1 MQCFVD
7 IDGRSRP
14 RRSIWLTGMIYD
26 EIYNDVDAETIQNAD
41 IPEKNET
48 LKNDNVI
55 KNDSALSNQQVPAEL
70 YEIENEETGIKMR
83 FKKVKKK
90 KDLSR

>member
-1 MQCFVD
+1 M
-7 IDGRSRP
+7 
-14 RRSIWLTGMIYD
+14 D

-55 KNDSALSNQQVPAEL
+55 KNDLALSNQQVPARAL
-70 YEIENEETGIKMR
+70 
-83 FKKVKKK
+83 
-90 KDLSR
+90 